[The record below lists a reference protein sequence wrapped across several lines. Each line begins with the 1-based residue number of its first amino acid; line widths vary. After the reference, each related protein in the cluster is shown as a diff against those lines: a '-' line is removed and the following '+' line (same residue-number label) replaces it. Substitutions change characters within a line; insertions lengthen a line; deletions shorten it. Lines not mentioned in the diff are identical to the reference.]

1 MNLVKL
7 RNLII
12 GLIVIFFIIILST
25 IIAVSFLSHRF
36 YPLQFE
42 NEINDNAKKYN
53 LEPSLVCAIIY
64 EESKFDPDVISDKDA
79 IGLMQILPDTANVL
93 AKEMGIN
100 NLKRDELFLPEINV
114 RFGTYYFRQLLD
126 RYGGDVD
133 LALAA
138 YNAGFGTVDK
148 ANRDI
153 NSLPKET
160 RDFIKKTEKTQRVYI
175 TLYPDEL
182 QVSEK
187 QLKEKRL
194 SFFELAS
201 AVLNKIPNKN
211 RK

>member
-1 MNLVKL
+1 MNWVKL

-12 GLIVIFFIIILST
+12 GLIVIFGIIILSV

-36 YPLQFE
+36 YPMQFE
-42 NEINDNAKKYN
+42 NEINDNATKYN
-53 LEPSLVCAIIY
+53 LEPSLVCAIVY
-64 EESKFDPDVISDKDA
+64 EESKFDPDVVSDKDA

-93 AKEMGIN
+93 AKEMGIQ
-100 NLKRDELFLPEINV
+100 NLQRDDLFLPEINV

-148 ANRDI
+148 VNRDI
-153 NSLPKET
+153 DSLPKET
-160 RDFIKKTEKTQRVYI
+160 RDFIRKTDKTQRVYI

-182 QVSEK
+182 QVSEE

-201 AVLNKIPNKN
+201 AVFNKIPNKN